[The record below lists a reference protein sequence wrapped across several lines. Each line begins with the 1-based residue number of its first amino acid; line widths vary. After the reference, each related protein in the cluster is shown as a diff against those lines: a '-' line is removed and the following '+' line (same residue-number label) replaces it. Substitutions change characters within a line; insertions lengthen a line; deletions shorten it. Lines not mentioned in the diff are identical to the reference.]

1 MFKSNISYYIDGH
14 KVKQGIDLYGRAVA
28 LILEVFCW
36 NSKWICLCVKIFL
49 MAGIL
54 GYYSLSSSMKYLMVP
69 LGKVSAVIF
78 SILFLL
84 YPSGNM
90 IFL

>member
-1 MFKSNISYYIDGH
+1 
-14 KVKQGIDLYGRAVA
+14 
-28 LILEVFCW
+28 
-36 NSKWICLCVKIFL
+36 

-69 LGKVSAVIF
+69 LGKVSAVIL